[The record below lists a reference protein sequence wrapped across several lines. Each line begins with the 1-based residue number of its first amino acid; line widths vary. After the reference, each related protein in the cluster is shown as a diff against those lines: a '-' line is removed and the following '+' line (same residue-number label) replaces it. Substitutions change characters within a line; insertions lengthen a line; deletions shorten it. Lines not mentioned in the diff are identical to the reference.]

1 MTHIQLL
8 QQVLMD
14 YGVSASAIASMDDY
28 KVERLLKVTRVK
40 PDGSLGVNGRIIRGV
55 DGVSIGGVE
64 VNY

>member
-14 YGVSASAIASMDDY
+14 YGVSASAIASLDDY

-55 DGVSIGGVE
+55 DGVSIGGV
-64 VNY
+64 NIDF

>member
-14 YGVSASAIASMDDY
+14 YGVSASAIASLDDY

-55 DGVSIGGVE
+55 EGVSIGGV
-64 VNY
+64 NIDF

>member
-8 QQVLMD
+8 QRVLMD
-14 YGVSASAIASMDDY
+14 YGVSATAIASMEGS
-28 KVERLLKVTRVK
+28 KVEQLLKVTRVK
-40 PDGSLGVNGRIIRGV
+40 PDGSLGVTGRIIRGP

>member
-1 MTHIQLL
+1 MTHVQLL
-8 QQVLMD
+8 QQVLMN
-14 YGVSASAIASMDDY
+14 YGVSASAIASMDGY
-28 KVERLLKVTRVK
+28 KMEQLLKVTRIK